1 MFIYLILINAA
12 GVLFML
18 TDKCKA
24 QKGLWRIPEKL
35 LLLLSVLGGSLGV
48 LMGMQMFHHKTKK
61 VKFTIGIP
69 LILAVQ
75 IIAII
80 LLYNT

>member
-18 TDKCKA
+18 IDKAKA

-35 LLLLSVLGGSLGV
+35 LFFLACFGGSLGI
-48 LMGMQMFHHKTKK
+48 LMGMQLFRHKTKK
-61 VKFTIGIP
+61 ANFSIGIP
-69 LILAVQ
+69 LILTIQ
-75 IIAII
+75 IVTII
-80 LLYNT
+80 LLYNI

>member
-18 TDKCKA
+18 IDKAKA

-35 LLLLSVLGGSLGV
+35 LLFLAYIGGSLGI
-48 LMGMQMFHHKTKK
+48 LLGMQMFHHKTKK
-61 VKFTIGIP
+61 AIFSIGIP
-69 LILAVQ
+69 LILSIQVM
-75 IIAII
+75 AII
-80 LLYNT
+80 LIYSI

>member
-18 TDKCKA
+18 TDKAKA

-35 LLLLSVLGGSLGV
+35 LFSLACFGGSLGI
-48 LMGMQMFHHKTKK
+48 LMGMQLFRHKTKK
-61 VKFTIGIP
+61 AIFSIGIP
-69 LILAVQ
+69 LILSIQVM
-75 IIAII
+75 AII
-80 LLYNT
+80 LIYSI